1 MPLALRAC
9 PTVEWSC
16 PPRRT
21 RSTTVRNVFT
31 GWFDKFAAG
40 ALGIA
45 TRDCRSYVGRS
56 VACVLP
62 CRRGLASAEATRI
75 IQKSIH
81 NGNAAI
87 HSVYNIAGGLN
98 SWVVMVDLEFPQ
110 Y

>member
-1 MPLALRAC
+1 MCSLDGLINLPLEHLESQLE
-9 PTVEWSC
+9 TVGAMS
-16 PPRRT
+16 
-21 RSTTVRNVFT
+21 
-31 GWFDKFAAG
+31 GG
-40 ALGIA
+40 ALPVY
-45 TRDCRSYVGRS
+45 C
-56 VACVLP
+56 L
-62 CRRGLASAEATRI
+62 CRRGLALAEATRI